1 MQHQKSGSFLAVIL
15 SLLIMA
21 TFVHATTIPT
31 IITPNNLVLRDAYGN
46 IVATSLTVALINNT
60 DGYVQLAR
68 ALTESGTTYPIDPA
82 VGYLYYRTDLQ
93 ALYIYTGVIW
103 VTAMSATLPPRT
115 ISYNDLSDKPDL
127 SVFLLENGTNALTN
141 NWNVGSYGIYGL
153 TYLTSTLVTTSLLN
167 VTSYFYGYGQFWWNN
182 QNRTDAIANP
192 TGPYNYI
199 IDKSGS
205 TYRMKNGTTGQID
218 FQSTNASKVI
228 IFALGN
234 LSSGRTWKE
243 KIVIEGSITVTNT
256 LVVPSFTVID
266 IEGSI
271 TLASSANCNIFNLT
285 SVNDVEIYG
294 GHLYGNKAG
303 NTAGIGVCIDTPTY
317 IQDTLD
323 NIHDMSI
330 SEFATYGVAILRDTR
345 AVTMRNIA
353 VYSCDD
359 FGFYIGGGDHFIS
372 DCLAGQNTGLG
383 FYLADV
389 GGSQLVNCKAFGTSY
404 DSSFGD
410 GFLISGVRD
419 ILTNCYAQE
428 NDRHGFLIYS
438 SSPTV
443 YARFN
448 SLSNCVGESNNFN
461 GTLSGVG
468 IRLDGVNNNTVLGGM
483 YTNMIGTDQDYGVWL
498 ANAAA
503 DNTIIGTNC
512 LNNRVDSFLIDVA
525 ALGLNVIQNNMGYTT
540 DCPVSTNGTFTLTSD
555 TTEHTIVTLTPTSV
569 EQVTNFYLDLSEL
582 TQNCTLRVYLKIDG
596 VNYVELTGMTVT
608 CAAGTKGMPLKDHV
622 IDTAWKLTIQSAVA
636 EGASRSID
644 YRYFVNVY

>member
-1 MQHQKSGSFLAVIL
+1 
-15 SLLIMA
+15 
-21 TFVHATTIPT
+21 
-31 IITPNNLVLRDAYGN
+31 
-46 IVATSLTVALINNT
+46 
-60 DGYVQLAR
+60 
-68 ALTESGTTYPIDPA
+68 
-82 VGYLYYRTDLQ
+82 
-93 ALYIYTGVIW
+93 
-103 VTAMSATLPPRT
+103 
-115 ISYNDLSDKPDL
+115 
-127 SVFLLENGTNALTN
+127 
-141 NWNVGSYGIYGL
+141 
-153 TYLTSTLVTTSLLN
+153 
-167 VTSYFYGYGQFWWNN
+167 
-182 QNRTDAIANP
+182 
-192 TGPYNYI
+192 
-199 IDKSGS
+199 
-205 TYRMKNGTTGQID
+205 
-218 FQSTNASKVI
+218 
-228 IFALGN
+228 
-234 LSSGRTWKE
+234 
-243 KIVIEGSITVTNT
+243 
-256 LVVPSFTVID
+256 
-266 IEGSI
+266 
-271 TLASSANCNIFNLT
+271 
-285 SVNDVEIYG
+285 
-294 GHLYGNKAG
+294 
-303 NTAGIGVCIDTPTY
+303 
-317 IQDTLD
+317 
-323 NIHDMSI
+323 
-330 SEFATYGVAILRDTR
+330 
-345 AVTMRNIA
+345 
-353 VYSCDD
+353 
-359 FGFYIGGGDHFIS
+359 
-372 DCLAGQNTGLG
+372 
-383 FYLADV
+383 LADV

-622 IDTAWKLTIQSAVA
+622 IDA
-636 EGASRSID
+636 R
-644 YRYFVNVY
+644 